1 MQPNSRFSAI
11 HPIILSLVLAGGVLI
26 GTKLGAGRLVVTD
39 DGSVAESRKITD
51 LLNYIRNEYVDSI
64 NVDELT
70 DEAIINLLGTLDPH
84 SAYIPAKDLALMNEP
99 LEGNFEGIGVEFNI
113 IQDTIVVVSPIAGG
127 PSEKLGVRPGDRIV
141 TIDGENVGG
150 IGIKNEDVIRKL
162 RGKKDSV
169 VKVGFARRGI
179 TAPIVLDIVRDR
191 IPIYSVDAHYV
202 FDNNIGYIK
211 VSRFSATTFEE
222 FSKAL
227 RELKPDQ
234 LNGLVLDLRGNPG
247 GYLNAAIEMCDELLP
262 KGDLIVYTEG
272 RARPK
277 DLSHATARGMF
288 EKGKLVVLIDEGSAS
303 ASEIVAGAIQDN
315 DRGTVIGRRSFGKGL
330 VQEQVQ
336 LPDGAGLRLTIARY
350 YTPAGR
356 CIQKPYKMGQAYDDD
371 LLTRYEHGEMYSAD
385 SIAIADTVKYYT
397 RKGRVVHGGGGIVPD
412 VFVPLDTAGLSGLY
426 SRILATG
433 LLRDFSLDVAQR
445 QRAAITMISGGAN
458 FARSYTLPETELLTL
473 REKAVKAG
481 IKFTETDWQRAQPH
495 LARYLKALV
504 ARSVWNGN
512 GFYPVMNA
520 NDPALKAALEA
531 MLSN

>member
-1 MQPNSRFSAI
+1 MQPTPRISAI

-26 GTKLGAGRLVVTD
+26 GSKLHSGQLAVTD
-39 DGSVAESRKITD
+39 DDAVAGARKITD
-51 LLNYIRNEYVDSI
+51 LLSYIRDEYVDTI
-64 NVDELT
+64 NIDQLT
-70 DEAIINLLGTLDPH
+70 DEAIISLLGSLDPH

-150 IGIKNEDVIRKL
+150 IGIKNEEVIRKL
-162 RGKKDSV
+162 RGKKDTI
-169 VKVGFARRGI
+169 VKVGFARRGVA
-179 TAPIVLDIVRDR
+179 TPIVLDIVRDR
-191 IPIYSVDAHYV
+191 IPIYSVDAHYPL
-202 FDNNIGYIK
+202 DGNIGYIK

-222 FSKAL
+222 FAKAL
-227 RELKPDQ
+227 RELKPEQ

-247 GYLNAAIEMCDELLP
+247 GYLTAAIEMCDELLP

-272 RARPK
+272 RSRPK

-288 EKGKLVVLIDEGSAS
+288 EKGKLAVLIDEGSAS

-350 YTPAGR
+350 YTPSGR

-412 VFVPLDTAGLSGLY
+412 VFVPLDTVGLSGLY
-426 SRILATG
+426 SRVLAAG
-433 LLRDFSLDVAQR
+433 LLRDFSLDMAQR
-445 QRAAITMISGGAN
+445 NRAAITLFKDGAA
-458 FARSYTLPETELLTL
+458 FAKNYQLPEAELISL
-473 REKAVKAG
+473 RDKATKSG
-481 IKFTETDWQRAQPH
+481 LKFSEADWQRAKPH

-520 NDPALKAALEA
+520 DDPALKAALEVIRA
-531 MLSN
+531 N